1 MSADFTVKFNEY
13 MPRRDLVY
21 TTLRQAILKGELE
34 PGERLMEIQL
44 AEKMGVSR
52 TPIREAIRRLEKE
65 SLVIMVPRKGAE
77 VAGISEKMLKDVLEI
92 RMTLEEMALRLAISR
107 ADAEDISRLE
117 EAETAFQR
125 AVESGRLIDMAEADE
140 QFHFVIYGAAD
151 NEKLTEILNG
161 LKENMYRYRL
171 EYLKDEDARRTLVQ
185 EHNAIIEAF
194 KHRDTEAGAEV
205 TDQHIRNQERAVIAR
220 VRQEAQERA
229 KRPKKR

>member
-13 MPRRDLVY
+13 MPLRDLVY

-77 VAGISEKMLKDVLEI
+77 VAGISEKILKDVLEI
-92 RMTLEEMALRLAISR
+92 RMTLEKMALRLAISR
-107 ADAEDISRLE
+107 ADSEDIRKLE
-117 EAETAFQR
+117 LCETRFQR
-125 AVESGRLIDMAEADE
+125 AVESGNLIEMAEADE
-140 QFHFVIYGAAD
+140 QFHFLIYEAAD
-151 NEKLTEILNG
+151 NEKLTEILNS
-161 LKENMYRYRL
+161 LKENMYRYRM
-171 EYLKDEDARRTLVQ
+171 EYLKDENYRRDLLE
-185 EHNAIIEAF
+185 EHNALIEAF
-194 KHRDTEAGAEV
+194 KRNDLEQGV
-205 TDQHIRNQERAVIAR
+205 IITDRHIKNQEKAVIAR

-229 KRPKKR
+229 QRQKKR